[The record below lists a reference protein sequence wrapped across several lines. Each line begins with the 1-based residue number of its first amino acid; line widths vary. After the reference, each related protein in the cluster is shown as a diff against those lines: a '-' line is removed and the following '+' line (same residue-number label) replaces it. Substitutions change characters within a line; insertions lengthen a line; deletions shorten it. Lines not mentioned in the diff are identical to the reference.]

1 MANLLESSQ
10 TQETKAPDFYNTY
23 LGNLASK
30 GTEAATNAQYIGA
43 QDLQNKAFNLVDQ
56 NTGAFQAPV
65 NQAQQIATQAA
76 GTGALSAAQPY
87 LQGASQSGGLQ
98 AAMPFLSRATQ
109 SPAELAQQ
117 YMNPYINTAV
127 QSLSDI
133 SQRNI
138 QNNLSPQATAAAVGS
153 GQFGSQRGAQVQGQI
168 AENAQQDLNSQ
179 IQQLLASGYGQA
191 LTAGTQQNQN
201 LAQLGSTAGNLGQ
214 QQASLLGQ
222 LGSTAGNL
230 TAQEGQIKNTAA
242 NNLGTL
248 GQTGQNMSLA
258 DINALSTLGGQQQ
271 TIAQNKEL
279 FPLSNITTLAGAL
292 RGYNIPTTTKTTAT
306 ASPLSVAAGLGTGVA
321 GLFQGTGTNGTGP
334 NLITQ
339 ISDYF
344 KKNGTGSTPTAT
356 SGVTTTGTLTPGGL
370 SVISNPAS
378 PSGFSDSDG
387 NPVNQDGTPYD
398 DGVF

>member
-1 MANLLESSQ
+1 
-10 TQETKAPDFYNTY
+10 
-23 LGNLASK
+23 
-30 GTEAATNAQYIGA
+30 
-43 QDLQNKAFNLVDQ
+43 
-56 NTGAFQAPV
+56 
-65 NQAQQIATQAA
+65 
-76 GTGALSAAQPY
+76 
-87 LQGASQSGGLQ
+87 
-98 AAMPFLSRATQ
+98 
-109 SPAELAQQ
+109 
-117 YMNPYINTAV
+117 MNPFIDTAV

-153 GQFGSQRGAQVQGQI
+153 GQFGSQRGAQVAGQVT
-168 AENAQQDLNSQ
+168 ANANQDLNSQ
-179 IQQLLASGYGQA
+179 IAQLLSSGYGQA
-191 LTAGTQQNQN
+191 LTAGGQQNA
-201 LAQLGSTAGNLGQ
+201 LLGQLGTSAGNLGQ
-214 QQASLLGQ
+214 QQAGNLTQIGTS
-222 LGSTAGNL
+222 AGNL
-230 TAQEGQIKNTAA
+230 ATQAGQLKNTAGQ
-242 NNLGTL
+242 NLGAL
-248 GQTGQNMSLA
+248 AQAGQGLSLA